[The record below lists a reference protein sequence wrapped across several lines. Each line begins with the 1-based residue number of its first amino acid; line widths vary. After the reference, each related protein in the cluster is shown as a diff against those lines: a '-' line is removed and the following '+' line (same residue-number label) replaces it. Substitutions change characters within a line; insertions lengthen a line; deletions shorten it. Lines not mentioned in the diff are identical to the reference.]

1 MPNGFTAPTT
11 GSLALNF
18 QGQSPVNCI
27 FAANGKDFTCSNMP
41 VGNTAG
47 DFPIQSQ
54 VNGSTPTNTGEVV
67 SVEEM
72 PPDPEIIITEI
83 NWAGSSA
90 STKDQWV
97 EFRNTGT
104 TPTDLT
110 QVIIVGIGTDAA
122 PAIRINSDTSF
133 STGTYQNGVFTA
145 INNSAGTCLTTT
157 IPASGYFL
165 ISAYNKN
172 NAKTTLNIQPDC
184 YFTNENLIDI
194 NKNGET
200 LTIYKNTTTTVL
212 DQVGF

>member
-1 MPNGFTAPTT
+1 
-11 GSLALNF
+11 
-18 QGQSPVNCI
+18 
-27 FAANGKDFTCSNMP
+27 MP

-67 SVEEM
+67 NVEEM

-122 PAIRINSDTSF
+122 PAVRINSDKSF
-133 STGTYQNGVFTA
+133 STGTYQNGTFTA

-157 IPASGYFL
+157 IPSSGYFL

-172 NAKTTLNIQPDC
+172 DAKTTLNIQPDC